1 VRETVKSQ
9 QAEGADALDPTGA
22 FLLVVGRDAYATYDL
37 PASGALTI
45 GRGES
50 NAVRI
55 DDPLASRAHAC
66 LHVGEVLYLEDVGS
80 VNGTRVKDRVVK
92 RGERVRIAVGETI
105 QIGSSVLIIQRRTAR
120 PDLIRPETLRDEGIS
135 SLAAAAAAPPR
146 TGEAMRRVHALAEKA
161 AAGTINVLIIGE
173 TGVGKELLAETVHRA
188 SPRRGG
194 PYVCLN
200 CAALSETLLESE
212 LFGHER
218 GAFTGAVQAKLGL
231 LETAARGTLFLD
243 EVGELPLSTQA
254 KLLRVIETRE
264 VARLG
269 SVRPRRIDV
278 RFIAATNRDLE
289 AEVARGAFRRDLY
302 FRLNGITLSIPPLR
316 ARVDEIRPLTETF
329 VRQVCRDLGR
339 PPPMVPPS
347 ILANLEAYA
356 WPGNIREL
364 KNVIERAVL
373 LCEGP
378 VLEPEHLPLERS
390 LTESQKM
397 TTSAAGI
404 ARSERDRII
413 NALAAC
419 AGNQSRA
426 AKMLGIP
433 RRTFV
438 SKLDAYK
445 IPRPKKSG

>member
-1 VRETVKSQ
+1 MRAGRTTIVATQTERHRGDIPAGRRARRVRDVRPS
-9 QAEGADALDPTGA
+9 
-22 FLLVVGRDAYATYDL
+22 AT
-37 PASGALTI
+37 GALTI

-50 NAVRI
+50 NTVRI

-66 LHVGEVLYLEDVGS
+66 LHVGEAMSLEDVGS
-80 VNGTRVKDRVVK
+80 VNGTRVKDQPIQAR
-92 RGERVRIAVGETI
+92 RAGPIRIGETI
-105 QIGSSVLIIQRRTAR
+105 QIGSSVLIVQRRTAQAE
-120 PDLIRPETLRDEGIS
+120 LIRPETLRDKGLPIA
-135 SLAAAAAAPPR
+135 LAAPAAPR
-146 TGEAMRRVHALAEKA
+146 GEAMPGCTRWPARRRRHHQRPHHRRDRRGQG
-161 AAGTINVLIIGE
+161 AAGRDG
-173 TGVGKELLAETVHRA
+173 APRC
-188 SPRRGG
+188 RRGASG
-194 PYVCLN
+194 PFVCLN

-218 GAFTGAVQAKLGL
+218 GRVHGRGAGQARACSRRRRG
-231 LETAARGTLFLD
+231 GTLFLD

-289 AEVARGAFRRDLY
+289 AEVARGAFRAGSLLPAQRHRADD
-302 FRLNGITLSIPPLR
+302 PAAAR
-316 ARVDEIRPLTETF
+316 ARLGRSGRWRRRSCAQI
-329 VRQVCRDLGR
+329 CRDSAGR
-339 PPPMVPPS
+339 RRCCRPTSV
-347 ILANLEAYA
+347 AHLEAYG

-373 LCEGP
+373 LCEGQ
-378 VLEPEHLPLERS
+378 VLEPEHLPLERP

-397 TTSAAGI
+397 TTSTAGP
-404 ARSERDRII
+404 ARSERDRIVE
-413 NALAAC
+413 ALAAC

-426 AKMLGIP
+426 AKMLGIA

-438 SKLDAYK
+438 TKLDAYK
-445 IPRPKKSG
+445 IPRPKKGA